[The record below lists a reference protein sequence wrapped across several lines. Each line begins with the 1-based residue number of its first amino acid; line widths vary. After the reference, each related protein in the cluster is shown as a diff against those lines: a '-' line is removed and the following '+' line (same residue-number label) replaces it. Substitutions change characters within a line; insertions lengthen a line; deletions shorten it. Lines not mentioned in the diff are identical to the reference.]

1 MHAFAEEWCFDMTP
15 PSLLWLNGT
24 LQAAHEARLS
34 PLDHGLL
41 VGDGVFETLVARA
54 GHPFAAHEHY
64 LRLQRSCELTGLGC
78 ITEDLYNTSIRAV
91 MQANDLQD
99 ARIRIT
105 LTSGEGPL
113 GSDRGAGKGTVLVV
127 ATPLKPWPPTE
138 NVYLAPWTRNSRGAM
153 AGVKSVSYGENVR
166 ALLYAKE
173 RGCGEA
179 LVANE
184 YDQLCEGTGS
194 NVFIVIGGQLKTP
207 PLSSGCLAGI
217 TRQLVIEACAQ
228 AGISCLEEAMPVSIL
243 EECEE
248 AFLTSST
255 RDVHPIATLSG
266 RTLHAPGPVTLTVQQ
281 AFSGMAQLRPA

>member
-1 MHAFAEEWCFDMTP
+1 MNP
-15 PSLLWLNGT
+15 PSILWLNGS

-41 VGDGVFETLVARA
+41 VGDGVFETLVVRA
-54 GHPFAAHEHY
+54 GQPFAGAEHY
-64 LRLQRSCELTGLGC
+64 ERLARSCQATGLVC
-78 ITEDLYNTSIRAV
+78 ITEAVFYESIRAV
-91 MQANDLQD
+91 TQANGLQD
-99 ARIRIT
+99 ARVRIT
-105 LTSGEGPL
+105 LTSGDGPL
-113 GSDRGAGKGTVLVV
+113 GSDRGAGQGTVLVV

-138 NVYLAPWTRNSRGAM
+138 NVYLAPWTRNTRSAL

-179 LVANE
+179 LLANE
-184 YDQLCEGTGS
+184 QDQLCEGTGS
-194 NVFIVIGGQLKTP
+194 NVFVVVQGQLKTP
-207 PLSSGCLAGI
+207 PLASGCLAGI
-217 TRQLVIEACAQ
+217 TRQLVLRACEK
-228 AGISCLEEAMPVSIL
+228 AGIVYQVVDMPSAVL

-266 RTLHAPGPVTLTVQQ
+266 RTLQAPGPVTQRVQQ
-281 AFSGMAQLRPA
+281 AFAEMYG